1 MKKLYN
7 FRLETNLIKKIDQ
20 LKEGTR
26 TDVLTNALQSY
37 LQGKDNCNDDVNTDL
52 YNEIYT
58 SLYNMEI
65 MPLKKE
71 VGFLTEFVDVL
82 KEDKKYLMSQNNALI
97 LTKMPLLGRLKLW
110 LLRSKSND

>member
-7 FRLETNLIKKIDQ
+7 FRLETSLIKKIDQ
-20 LKEGTR
+20 LEGTR
-26 TDVLTNALQSY
+26 TDVLNNALQSY
-37 LQGKDNCNDDVNTDL
+37 LQCKDNCNDDVTTDL

-58 SLYNMEI
+58 SLYNMEV

-71 VGFLTEFVDVL
+71 VGFLTEFIDAL
-82 KEDKKYLMSQNNALI
+82 KEDKKYLMSQNNALM

-110 LLRSKSND
+110 LLRKSND